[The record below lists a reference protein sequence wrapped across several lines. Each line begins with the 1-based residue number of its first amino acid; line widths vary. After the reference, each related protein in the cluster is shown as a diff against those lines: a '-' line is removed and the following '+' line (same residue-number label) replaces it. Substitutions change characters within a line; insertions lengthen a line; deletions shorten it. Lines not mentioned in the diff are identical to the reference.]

1 MSPARAT
8 GHADEAADGAA
19 RRGDRLPEPSGAR
32 ATAPHTSRDRE
43 ERSGTLLV
51 IAKAPVP
58 GRVKTRLCPPY
69 SPDEAA
75 RLAEAAL
82 ADTLEVVLATPVR
95 RRVLVLDGAPGDWLP
110 DGFDVVPQCQG
121 GLDERLA
128 HAFGLCEG
136 PALLVGMDT
145 PQLTIELLATG
156 LELGEGE
163 ASFGPADDGGFWAL
177 GLAEP
182 DPALLRGVPMSVPET
197 GAIQRHRL
205 LRTGLAVRQLPVLR
219 DVDTADD
226 ARLVA
231 AQAPHGRF
239 AAAMTALA
247 GTGAR

>member
-1 MSPARAT
+1 M
-8 GHADEAADGAA
+8 
-19 RRGDRLPEPSGAR
+19 
-32 ATAPHTSRDRE
+32 TAPHTSPARQ
-43 ERSGTLLV
+43 ERPGTLLV

-58 GRVKTRLCPPY
+58 GRVKTRLCPSY
-69 SPDEAA
+69 SPEEAA

-82 ADTLEVVLATPVR
+82 ADTLDVVLATPAR
-95 RRVLVLDGAPGDWLP
+95 RRVLVLDGAPGAWLP
-110 DGFDVVPQCQG
+110 DGFEVVPQCPG

-145 PQLTIELLATG
+145 PQLTVELLSTG
-156 LELGEGE
+156 LELSEGE
-163 ASFGPADDGGFWAL
+163 ATFGPADDGGFWAL

-182 DPALLRGVPMSVPET
+182 DPSLLRGVPMSVPET

-205 LRTGLAVRQLPVLR
+205 LRAGLAVRQLPVLR

-239 AAAMTALA
+239 AAAMAALA